1 MEWYNQSAGNNKPTT
16 LDTFRDDILYLYYIP
31 VSTTDV
37 PVPLRKVS
45 VEFITNIIT
54 FIELSK
60 TRSFSIIYS
69 MHTNG
74 NGFNFIKNDKI
85 PTEFIDVI
93 EYNVID
99 KGCMELLPLTTAIKY
114 VITADVLTWMAF
126 FDKEHPQYINDL
138 LSDIKEEIYAM
149 SYT

>member
-1 MEWYNQSAGNNKPTT
+1 MRVSAT
-16 LDTFRDDILYLYYIP
+16 DI
-31 VSTTDV
+31 

-99 KGCMELLPLTTAIKY
+99 KGCVELLPLTTAIKY
-114 VITADVLTWMAF
+114 VITADVLTWMIF
-126 FDKEHPQYINDL
+126 FNKEHPQYINVL
-138 LSDIKEEIYAM
+138 LSDIKEEIYAIP
-149 SYT
+149 YT